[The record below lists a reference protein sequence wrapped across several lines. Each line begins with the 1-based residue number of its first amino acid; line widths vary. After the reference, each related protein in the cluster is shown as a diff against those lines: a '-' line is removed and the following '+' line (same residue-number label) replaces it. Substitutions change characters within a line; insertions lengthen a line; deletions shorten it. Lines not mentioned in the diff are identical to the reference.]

1 MSGADRRAFQAA
13 MTLKYCQGNARQAE
27 GVFGWG
33 RETVQLGLNEH
44 RTGVICQGAQAA
56 YGGDKLWEEKHPEV
70 AQALWEL
77 AESYS
82 QQDPTFRT
90 LLSYTR
96 LTAAEALKQL
106 RTQGFQEDQ
115 LPSPS
120 TMAEVLNRNGYRLRK
135 VLKAKPLKKIPETDA
150 IFINIKEKDGNPAE
164 DEHSVDNKAKPQK
177 KIPEIDAICTDI
189 KEKDGNPAEDEHS
202 VGNRLV
208 KRISIDCKATVNIGD
223 YSRGGKT
230 RGDSLAADHDMG
242 CKEKYTPFGIVDE
255 DKGSLYL
262 AFGSSYKTSDFIVD
276 SLMGWWESIPEH
288 ERSAMTQIQIKLD
301 NGPESSGVRTQFLK
315 RLVDFVDH
323 TCKIVQLLYYPPY
336 HSKYNPIERC
346 WGILEQHWNGAKLET
361 AEIMLEW
368 AKSTTW
374 KGIQPLVNLSKTVY
388 QKGISLSKVAM
399 RTIEARLER
408 NPILPKWDILIRPI

>member
-164 DEHSVDNKAKPQK
+164 DEHSVDN
-177 KIPEIDAICTDI
+177 
-189 KEKDGNPAEDEHS
+189 
-202 VGNRLV
+202 RLV

-262 AFGSSYKTSDFIVD
+262 VFGSSYKTSDFIVD

-301 NGPESSGVRTQFLK
+301 NGSESSGVRTQFLK

-361 AEIMLEW
+361 VEIMLEW